1 MCHASHTLFHYA
13 VSKSDN
19 TPIRLFFILSF
30 NWKTEENLDNAVFVL
45 KFELR
50 TPTTQGLVLIVINMY
65 MRAACITAV
74 PHKWQIF
81 SVNFRH
87 PHNIWQN

>member
-13 VSKSDN
+13 ASKSDN
-19 TPIRLFFILSF
+19 TAIRLFFILSF
-30 NWKTEENLDNAVFVL
+30 DWETDENLGNAVFGL

-50 TPTTQGLVLIVINMY
+50 TPTTQGLVLIVNMY
-65 MRAACITAV
+65 MRSACIKAI

-81 SVNFRH
+81 SVNSQH
-87 PHNIWQN
+87 PYNIWQN